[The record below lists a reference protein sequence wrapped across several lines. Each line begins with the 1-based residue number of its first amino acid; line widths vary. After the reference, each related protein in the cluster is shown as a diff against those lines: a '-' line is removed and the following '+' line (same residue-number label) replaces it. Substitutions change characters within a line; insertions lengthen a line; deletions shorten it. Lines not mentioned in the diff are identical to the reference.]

1 MKTKKKAQVKMME
14 TIIVLLVFVFLLGM
28 IMIFYARF
36 QITELNKAAIELEEQ
51 RAILLINKVSSM
63 PELRCS
69 MSFGSASEINC
80 LDTYKLLAF
89 TQDLGKFE
97 KEFTG
102 LSSAKI
108 TKYYPVPEAGND
120 KECSNAID
128 DLTNYPHNC
137 AYWDLYESNKETR
150 IVFDTFVTLC
160 TPKKADFECVI
171 GKLEVGVP
179 ER

>member
-1 MKTKKKAQVKMME
+1 
-14 TIIVLLVFVFLLGM
+14 
-28 IMIFYARF
+28 MIFYARF

-80 LDTYKLLAF
+80 IDTYKLLAF
-89 TQDLGKFE
+89 LQVKDKFE
-97 KEFTG
+97 NEFTG

-108 TKYYPVPEAGND
+108 TKYYPEPETSNNKD
-120 KECSNAID
+120 CSLAIS
-128 DLTNYPHNC
+128 DLTNYPKNC
-137 AYWDLYESNKETR
+137 AYWDLYKSNKQDR